1 MKNISSILLVFI
13 FSLSLSN
20 LFAQIVTGPRGKN
33 KDKKVSLMKYEVVN
47 GDTIYFT
54 ELNTTVIYDLRTF
67 HKPADQKRYNNL
79 VLSVRKTL
87 PLAKIAQQK
96 LEYYNFLMQNQ
107 DKKEQKETLKLM
119 EKQLRAEF
127 TDQLKALNK
136 RDAAVLFKLID
147 RNTNNTAYTLIK
159 DLKGGFNAFFYQM
172 AAKAFKLDLKS
183 DYDPVNSEYDKYIEE
198 IVIMLE
204 AGRI

>member
-1 MKNISSILLVFI
+1 MKKIMHFLPVCLLALLY
-13 FSLSLSN
+13 STSY
-20 LFAQIVTGPRGKN
+20 AQVVTGRKGTATQQKP
-33 KDKKVSLMKYEVVN
+33 LLLKYEVVN